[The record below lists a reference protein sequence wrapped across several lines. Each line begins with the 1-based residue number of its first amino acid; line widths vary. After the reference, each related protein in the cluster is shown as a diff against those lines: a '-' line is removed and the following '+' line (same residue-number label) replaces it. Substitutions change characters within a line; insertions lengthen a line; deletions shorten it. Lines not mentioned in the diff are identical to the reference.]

1 MQTEEKETPT
11 VLTRR
16 KGSEVMGWLFKTPSD
31 DATEATLRA
40 LHTQNTL
47 DTYYEKG
54 KALIFCIIT
63 GIVTALV
70 VSYFELH
77 TDVSIWE
84 NTVEWFYDKVRG
96 WVG

>member
-1 MQTEEKETPT
+1 
-11 VLTRR
+11 
-16 KGSEVMGWLFKTPSD
+16 MGWLFKTPSD

-54 KALIFCIIT
+54 KALVFCIIT
-63 GIVTALV
+63 GFVTALS
-70 VSYFELH
+70 VSWFEQSS
-77 TDVSIWE
+77 DVSIWD
-84 NTVEWFYDKVRG
+84 NTVEWFINKIRG

>member
-1 MQTEEKETPT
+1 
-11 VLTRR
+11 
-16 KGSEVMGWLFKTPSD
+16 MGWLFKTPSD

-54 KALIFCIIT
+54 KALGFCIIT
-63 GIVTALV
+63 AFVTALS
-70 VSYFELH
+70 VSWFEQSS
-77 TDVSIWE
+77 DVSIWD
-84 NTVEWFYDKVRG
+84 NTVEWFINKIRG

>member
-1 MQTEEKETPT
+1 
-11 VLTRR
+11 
-16 KGSEVMGWLFKTPSD
+16 MGWLFKTPSD

-63 GIVTALV
+63 GIITALS
-70 VSYFELH
+70 VSWFEQASD
-77 TDVSIWE
+77 TSIWE
-84 NTVEWFYDKVRG
+84 NTVEWFYDKVR
-96 WVG
+96 